1 MLVLIVVIG
10 IFILSGAVII
20 FASDR
25 DSKLELIRVEPEPME
40 EVKELSALTGDMDIG
55 VDMGPIKS
63 HRVFVVRLRSI
74 KGRSIVEETIA
85 KYPEATLVNIETTS
99 DETVMSFEQW
109 E

>member
-40 EVKELSALTGDMDIG
+40 EVKEPVNADGDVEVEI
-55 VDMGPIKS
+55 GPIKS
-63 HRVFVVRLRSI
+63 HRVFVVRL
-74 KGRSIVEETIA
+74 KGRSGVEETIA

-99 DETVMSFEQW
+99 DETVMSFEQL

>member
-1 MLVLIVVIG
+1 MLITVIG
-10 IFILSGAVII
+10 IGIAILSGAVII

-25 DSKLELIRVEPEPME
+25 DSKLELIRVEPEPMK
-40 EVKELSALTGDMDIG
+40 EVKEPVNADGDVEVEIS
-55 VDMGPIKS
+55 PIKS

-74 KGRSIVEETIA
+74 KGRSLVEETIA

>member
-25 DSKLELIRVEPEPME
+25 DSKLQLIRVEPEPME
-40 EVKELSALTGDMDIG
+40 EVKEPVNADGDVEVEI
-55 VDMGPIKS
+55 GPIKS

-74 KGRSIVEETIA
+74 KGRSGVEETIA